1 MMKKQNPRL
10 RRRTFFTPL
19 LVPILLGSAALVTL
33 AWLYLNMTTTT
44 VILVRHAEKTAD
56 AGDDPGLTEEGR
68 ARAAGLAEMLSE
80 AGITGLYAS
89 EYRRTQQTLQPLAE
103 ALGLNVTIVS
113 ASEPDRLVAEVLSEH
128 RGGSVVIAGHSNTLP
143 QLIYLFSGAGAGT
156 IDESDYRG
164 IYVLSL
170 PRFGEK
176 RLTRLRY
183 AH

>member
-1 MMKKQNPRL
+1 MKKQNPAL

-19 LVPILLGSAALVTL
+19 LVPILLGITALVAL

-44 VILVRHAEKTAD
+44 VVLVRHAEKTTEP
-56 AGDDPGLTEEGR
+56 GDDPSLTEAGR
-68 ARAAGLAEMLSE
+68 ARAAELAEMLAE

-89 EYRRTQQTLQPLAE
+89 EYTRTQQTLQPLAE
-103 ALGLNVTIVS
+103 TLGLGITVVS
-113 ASEPDRLVAEVLSEH
+113 ASEPDRLVAEILSEH
-128 RGGSVVIAGHSNTLP
+128 RGGSVVVAGHSNTLP
-143 QLIYLFSGAGAGT
+143 ELIHLLSGVEAGT
-156 IDESDYRG
+156 IDEGDYRG

-183 AH
+183 PH